1 MDWFEM
7 FVFCFPSDKKAI
19 SYKLEFQFQ
28 VILPNRE
35 GFLDR
40 GDRKTVC
47 ISGDQLQGMDHHF
60 NSLFLLFHLVFMVK
74 RSSHSEGRISS
85 LRKHRE

>member
-1 MDWFEM
+1 M

-35 GFLDR
+35 GFLDL

-60 NSLFLLFHLVFMVK
+60 KSLFLLFIYFHFIYGEK
-74 RSSHSEGRISS
+74 KFAFRRSNFVAS
-85 LRKHRE
+85 KA

>member
-1 MDWFEM
+1 M

-35 GFLDR
+35 GFLDL

-47 ISGDQLQGMDHHF
+47 ISGYQLQGMDHHF
-60 NSLFLLFHLVFMVK
+60 NSVFIVHLVFMVK